1 MRRNTLRTFLQ
12 HKFSSVSTYQIIL
25 YISILYSF
33 FTFCI
38 MPFTYYL
45 PRAGHDIAFHISRIA
60 ALADQLS
67 QGIFYSK
74 INYWYGDGIG
84 YAASLGYP
92 DIFLYI
98 PALLVISGIDI
109 KSSYQIFLISCSI
122 LTFCSTYLSYR
133 CFALSKHAAAI
144 GSLIYCI
151 APYHIYCTLIRSSL
165 GEIQAFI
172 FLPLI
177 IAGTYNCIHKNAE
190 QGYFLCLG
198 FTGIVL
204 SHVISSVL
212 AIILFLSYVCTQIR
226 YIHLQN
232 IKWICTQIVLAMLL
246 TAFFW
251 MPLLEFYFTNDLC
264 IHHALHTTDIFAGSI
279 TSLFIPS
286 LQADKLF
293 FGLTIFI
300 PAFYILYKYNKS
312 RTSIYLFCVGTL
324 LAVITTDIFP
334 FWKNT
339 AFSVIQFPW
348 RLYGIA
354 TLCISLSFAFLS
366 EKFFSAKQ
374 YDKICYSIGIIILSA
389 NIIVLYA
396 CIVRPQYYHAVSKTE
411 FGGGSEFLPHS
422 SRQRSITRE
431 DILAYVKTKKP
442 IDSSKEHFADFS
454 YNPATDKIAYMQ
466 KGNKTII
473 TVSDRHFIEK
483 IHTRLLCYSGY
494 KAYASDDNGSSFSPT
509 IIQSQ
514 QDGFCDVIVNR
525 DFQGK
530 ILVQYESSLI
540 QKLSYIVTS
549 ATLIFL
555 ILSLIYSAY
564 NKIVH
569 STHRQ

>member
-1 MRRNTLRTFLQ
+1 MRINTLPTFLQ
-12 HKFSSVSTYQIIL
+12 HKVSSVSAHQIIL
-25 YISILYSF
+25 YIIIFYSF

-38 MPFTYYL
+38 MPSTYYL
-45 PRAGHDIAFHISRIA
+45 PRVGHDTEFHISRIA
-60 ALADQLS
+60 AIADQLS

-98 PALLVISGIDI
+98 PAILVLTCLDAKGAF
-109 KSSYQIFLISCSI
+109 QFFMVFCSI
-122 LTFCSTYLSYR
+122 LTFLSAYISCR
-133 CFALSKHAAAI
+133 CFSLSKNAALVGA
-144 GSLIYCI
+144 LIYCI
-151 APYHIYCTLIRSSL
+151 APSHIYCIFVRAAL
-165 GEIQAFI
+165 GEAQALI
-172 FLPLI
+172 FWPLI
-177 IAGTYNCIHKNAE
+177 LAGAYSCIHKDCRD
-190 QGYFLCLG
+190 GYFLFLG
-198 FTGIVL
+198 FTGTVL
-204 SHVISSVL
+204 SHVISTVIA
-212 AIILFLSYVCTQIR
+212 AIIFLLYVCIQARHLNTYKIKAMCKYIFLS
-226 YIHLQN
+226 
-232 IKWICTQIVLAMLL
+232 ICITS
-246 TAFFW
+246 FFW
-251 MPLLEFYFTNDLC
+251 MPLLEFYVTNDLC
-264 IHHALHTTDIFAGSI
+264 VHHAVHRTDIFAGGIS
-279 TSLFIPS
+279 SLFIPS
-286 LQADKLF
+286 LKPYKLF
-293 FGLTIFI
+293 FGLPIYIAAFI
-300 PAFYILYKYNKS
+300 ILYRYQQSKIS
-312 RTSIYLFCVGTL
+312 TYLFCLGALIVVLSTNL
-324 LAVITTDIFP
+324 FP
-334 FWKNT
+334 WWELSI
-339 AFSVIQFPW
+339 FSVLQTPW
-348 RLYGIA
+348 RLFGIA
-354 TLCISLSFAFLS
+354 TLCISFSFAFLS
-366 EKFFSAKQ
+366 EKFFSTKQ
-374 YDKICYSIGIIILSA
+374 YDKLCYSLGFILLMT
-389 NIIVLYA
+389 NLMVLY
-396 CIVRPQYYHAVSKTE
+396 IFIDRPAFYDNVSKTE
-411 FGGGSEFLPHS
+411 FGGGSEFLPYA

-454 YNPATDKIAYMQ
+454 YNPATDKIAYTQ

-525 DFQGK
+525 DFQGE